1 MDVPTKGGQKR
12 FHGKLFTGKRPFLT
26 FSWEKSSLQTSQK
39 NPNSSTAFNFLA
51 AQSRVAQ
58 GMPAGTK
65 GPMRKMLFGVPP
77 HTKFRGLLRLSCMQ

>member
-1 MDVPTKGGQKR
+1 MLPLEIVYRKK
-12 FHGKLFTGKRPFLT
+12 T
-26 FSWEKSSLQTSQK
+26 FSNLFMGKSSLQTSQK
-39 NPNSSTAFNFLA
+39 TPNSSTTFNFLA

-58 GMPAGTK
+58 GVPAGTK